1 MISKKEIMPV
11 GADEYAY
18 KFRNFDF
25 HERRVPQKQTS
36 RDRMTF
42 HRVIIKETAS
52 HT

>member
-1 MISKKEIMPV
+1 MSE
-11 GADEYAY
+11 EW
-18 KFRNFDF
+18 
-25 HERRVPQKQTS
+25 PQKQTS